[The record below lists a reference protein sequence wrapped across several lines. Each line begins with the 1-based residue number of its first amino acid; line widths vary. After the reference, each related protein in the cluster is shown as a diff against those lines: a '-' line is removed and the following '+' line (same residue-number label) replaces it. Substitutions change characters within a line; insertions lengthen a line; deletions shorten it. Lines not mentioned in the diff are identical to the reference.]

1 MQITN
6 NDEVAVSQATETT
19 ETKGNLSDDDFLG
32 FLAQED
38 PVAES
43 QVEDVTTDES
53 GVEAEEAS
61 EEENVLL
68 QSNDEEDEEDETD
81 ETDVLEESEESEE
94 SEEPKTPKSVQK
106 LVKQIGKLTSRAK
119 TAEENFASISNELK
133 SLRESKS
140 EEKAHS
146 PGVNEVETFE
156 ELETLRK
163 EAINAKKWARKYE
176 GESFVEENGV
186 EYTAEQIKEIRNN
199 SEDCLDELIPARQK
213 FLQERD
219 SSNAQA
225 TQSFPFLQ
233 DQASEGFK
241 LLSSINENP
250 RFKTLKDLP
259 NELYLKGLLVE
270 GVLSVNSRNTA
281 PKKVVKKTAK
291 PMPPVEPFSEVSPP
305 VKKVKNKSKILGN
318 GNVTED
324 QLIAFLS

>member
-1 MQITN
+1 MQITT
-6 NDEVAVSQATETT
+6 NDEVAVPQATETE

-53 GVEAEEAS
+53 GVEAEEAG

-68 QSNDEEDEEDETD
+68 QSNDEEEET
-81 ETDVLEESEESEE
+81 EESEESEESEDSEE

-119 TAEENFASISNELK
+119 TAEENFASIQNELK
-133 SLRESKS
+133 SLKDNKS

-225 TQSFPFLQ
+225 TQSFAFLQ
-233 DQASEGFK
+233 DQGSEGFK
-241 LLSSINENP
+241 LLQSINENP

-281 PKKVVKKTAK
+281 PKKSVKKTAK
-291 PMPPVEPFSEVSPP
+291 PIPPVEPFSEVSPP

>member
-163 EAINAKKWARKYE
+163 EAINAKKV
-176 GESFVEENGV
+176 G
-186 EYTAEQIKEIRNN
+186 TEIR
-199 SEDCLDELIPARQK
+199 
-213 FLQERD
+213 
-219 SSNAQA
+219 
-225 TQSFPFLQ
+225 
-233 DQASEGFK
+233 G
-241 LLSSINENP
+241 
-250 RFKTLKDLP
+250 
-259 NELYLKGLLVE
+259 
-270 GVLSVNSRNTA
+270 
-281 PKKVVKKTAK
+281 
-291 PMPPVEPFSEVSPP
+291 
-305 VKKVKNKSKILGN
+305 
-318 GNVTED
+318 
-324 QLIAFLS
+324 